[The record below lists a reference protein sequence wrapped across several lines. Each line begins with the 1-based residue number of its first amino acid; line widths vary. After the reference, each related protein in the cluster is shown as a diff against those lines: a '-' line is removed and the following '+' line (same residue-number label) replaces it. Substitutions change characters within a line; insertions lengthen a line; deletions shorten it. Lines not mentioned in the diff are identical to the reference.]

1 MTQPLNTNNL
11 LTTWSTLSLDEI
23 AARLESGQD
32 AAAAEQLFGAET
44 TSELIAAAPIPAK
57 RGLLGAPERVV
68 LLPGIMGSLLASVRG
83 ITTSLWINPAI
94 FLEGHANYLE
104 LDEDGAADADP
115 AIEAVPMGIEKLVYL
130 KIELALRREAEL
142 YEFPYDWRRPI
153 EHNAEI
159 LHICL
164 ERWAGRDPGRKFT
177 LVGHSMGGIV
187 ARTYLALHPD
197 AARDRVKRVISLG
210 TPYFGA
216 ANAIENV
223 VLGNDMLALAEKLN
237 AGNRANQL
245 LMSLPSFYQLLPP
258 PPDLFPAGRGYPANW
273 DLYDPDAWRWQGLRP
288 RFIRQAR
295 ELHRLL
301 AGAGH
306 PVETIQIAGC
316 NLSTS
321 VDVLREFDA
330 HDRAKFTVVSR
341 DEGPDAGDGTVPLWS
356 ATLPGAQM
364 YYVQEKHRYL
374 PGNSQVLDAVL
385 ALLRDDAPQLDIT
398 IPERKPGLFGR
409 GVTAPAPVD
418 LDTEAAELRERLR
431 SGAASEDDLAK
442 LYFLP

>member
-1 MTQPLNTNNL
+1 MTSPPNTNDL
-11 LTTWSTLSLDEI
+11 LTTWSTLALDEI

-44 TSELIAAAPIPAK
+44 AAELVATAPVPAT
-57 RGLLGAPERVV
+57 RGPLGERERVV
-68 LLPGIMGSLLASVRG
+68 LLPGIMGSLLASIRG
-83 ITTSLWINPAI
+83 ITTSLWINPTI

-104 LDEDGAADADP
+104 LDETGATDANP
-115 AIEAVPMGIEKLVYL
+115 AIEAVPVGIERLVYL
-130 KIELALRREAEL
+130 KIALALRREAEL

-153 EHNAEI
+153 EYNAEA
-159 LHICL
+159 LHRSL
-164 ERWAGRDPGRKFT
+164 ARWGQRDPGRQFT

-187 ARTYLALHPD
+187 ARAYLARHPD

-216 ANAIENV
+216 ANAIQNV
-223 VLGNDMLALAEKLN
+223 VLGNDMLVLSEKLN

-288 RFIRQAR
+288 GFIRQAR
-295 ELHRLL
+295 EFHRLL

-316 NLSTS
+316 NLSTT
-321 VDVLREFDA
+321 VEIRREFDA
-330 HDRAKFTVVSR
+330 HDRAKFDTVSR
-341 DEGPDAGDGTVPLWS
+341 EEGPDAGDGTVPLWS

-364 YYVQEKHRYL
+364 YYVQEKHRDL
-374 PGNSQVLDAVL
+374 PGNSQVIDAML
-385 ALLRDDAPQLDIT
+385 ALLRGDAPQLAVA
-398 IPERKPGLFGR
+398 IPPRRPGIFSRDVL
-409 GVTAPAPVD
+409 TPPD
-418 LDTEAAELRERLR
+418 LDTEAAVLRERLR
-431 SGAASEDDLAK
+431 SGTATEEDLAK
-442 LYFLP
+442 LFFLQ